1 MQEESMRKS
10 IVAAVI
16 VMLACSGVVSTSHAG
31 PIRDMLK
38 QRAEQRRDAARPAHD
53 DDELGD
59 GAGGPSA
66 QSLPAGVSVERDIAY
81 GSDAAQRL
89 DVYRPAKPD
98 PNGLVILMV
107 HGGGWARG
115 DKTHGRTVTNKV
127 AHWVPQGHV
136 FVSTNYRMV
145 PAADPVQ
152 QADDVARALAFVQAR
167 AVSWGMNPA
176 RVVLMGH
183 SAGSHLVSLVSADPS
198 IATRQGAR
206 PWLGTVALDGAGYD
220 VVTIMEGR
228 HFRLYDKAFGTDRA
242 LWTQGSPTRR
252 LNAAPPPM
260 LLVCSSRRDD
270 SCAQAQGFLV
280 KANAMGGKVERRM
293 EDKSHGEINEQL
305 GLRGPYTEAVDAFL
319 RRLSADS
326 APSSK

>member
-1 MQEESMRKS
+1 MRKS
-10 IVAAVI
+10 IVAVI
-16 VMLACSGVVSTSHAG
+16 VMLASAGLVSTSSAG

-38 QRAEQRRDAARPAHD
+38 QRAEQRRDAAKPAHD

-66 QSLPAGVSVERDIAY
+66 QGLPAGAAVDKDIAY
-81 GSDAAQRL
+81 GSDPAQRL

-98 PNGLVILMV
+98 PNGVVILMV

-115 DKTHGRTVTNKV
+115 DKSNGRVVTNKV
-127 AHWVPQGHV
+127 AHWLPQGHV
-136 FVSTNYRMV
+136 FVSINYRMV
-145 PAADPVQ
+145 PVADPVQ
-152 QADDVARALAFVQAR
+152 QADDVARALAFVQSR
-167 AVSWGMNPA
+167 AASWGMNPS

-183 SAGSHLVSLVSADPS
+183 SAGSHLVSLVSADQS
-198 IATRQGAR
+198 IATRQGAQ

-228 HFRLYDKAFGTDRA
+228 HFRLYDKAFGRERT
-242 LWTQGSPTRR
+242 LWEQGSPTRR

-260 LLVCSSRRDD
+260 LLVCSARRDD

-280 KANAMGGKVERRM
+280 KANAMGGKVERRL

-305 GLRGPYTEAVDAFL
+305 GLTGPYTDAVDAFL
-319 RRLSADS
+319 RHVSAG
-326 APSSK
+326 K

>member
-1 MQEESMRKS
+1 MRKS
-10 IVAAVI
+10 IVAVI
-16 VMLACSGVVSTSHAG
+16 VMLASAGLVSTSSAG

-38 QRAEQRRDAARPAHD
+38 QRAEQRREASKPAHD

-66 QSLPAGVSVERDIAY
+66 QGLPAGAAVDKDIAY
-81 GSDAAQRL
+81 GSDPAQRL

-98 PNGLVILMV
+98 RNGLVILMV

-115 DKTHGRTVTNKV
+115 DKANGRVVTNKA
-127 AHWVPQGHV
+127 AHWLPQGHV

-145 PAADPVQ
+145 PVADPVQ
-152 QADDVARALAFVQAR
+152 QADDVGRALAFVQGR
-167 AVSWGMNPA
+167 AASWGMNPA

-183 SAGSHLVSLVSADPS
+183 SAGSHLVSLLSADQS

-206 PWLGTVALDGAGYD
+206 PWLGTVSLDGAGYD

-228 HFRLYDKAFGTDRA
+228 HFRLYDKAFGTDRN
-242 LWTQGSPTRR
+242 LWIQGSPTRR

-270 SCAQAQGFLV
+270 SCVQAQGFLA
-280 KANAMGGKVERRM
+280 KANAMGGKVERRP

-305 GLRGPYTEAVDAFL
+305 GLPGPYTQAVDDFL
-319 RRLSADS
+319 RRV
-326 APSSK
+326 SSSVASK

>member
-1 MQEESMRKS
+1 MGKS
-10 IVAAVI
+10 IVAVI
-16 VMLACSGVVSTSHAG
+16 VSLACTALVSTSHAG

-59 GAGGPSA
+59 GAGGPSSQA
-66 QSLPAGVSVERDIAY
+66 LPAGVSVDRDVAY
-81 GSDAAQRL
+81 ASDPAQRM

-115 DKTHGRTVTNKV
+115 DKSNGRVVTHKV

-136 FVSTNYRMV
+136 FVSMNYRMV
-145 PAADPVQ
+145 PVADPVQ
-152 QADDVARALAFVQAR
+152 QADDVARALAFVQGHA
-167 AVSWGMNPA
+167 ASWGMNPA

-183 SAGSHLVSLVSADPS
+183 SAGSHLVSLVSADRS
-198 IATRQGAR
+198 IAARQGAG

-228 HFRLYDKAFGTDRA
+228 HFRLYDKAFGTDRD
-242 LWTQGSPTRR
+242 LWAQGSPTRR
-252 LNAAPPPM
+252 LSAAPLPM

-270 SCAQAQGFLV
+270 SCAQAQGFLE

-305 GLRGPYTEAVDAFL
+305 GLPGPYTEAVDAFL
-319 RRLSADS
+319 RHVTAGVV
-326 APSSK
+326 SK